1 MLLLMSMAFAQAPLR
16 HPSPL
21 LPPWVDLSM
30 VAPPIVNGQTTSDYP
45 EVPMLYMYD
54 RNGYG
59 ALCTG
64 SLIAPEWILTAAHCV
79 SDDSSFRI
87 SAIDVGFGS
96 SVRSLET
103 TTEAADWIP
112 HPNYN
117 GTGYYDIGLIKLAK
131 PINDYPLMKLSIEGF
146 TSQDRGEEFR
156 VVGFGITSDTDNNP
170 NAAKRFADLPL
181 VYYEDRL
188 FVTWDQAGGN
198 NNSNAC
204 HGDSGG
210 PVLRMYDNG
219 SYAEAGIV
227 NFASGNTQSGD
238 CEGNGVANARVDY
251 YLDWIEGYTPVKI
264 FGESAADEVGD
275 YDEIEIGPPLGPM
288 EIENPIRPK
297 AAGENYDT
305 SCNSVAG
312 TSPLWVGLLGLLG
325 LRRRR
330 A

>member
-1 MLLLMSMAFAQAPLR
+1 MLLLMSMAFAKGPLL
-16 HPSPL
+16 HASPL

-45 EVPMLYMYD
+45 EVPMLYMRD
-54 RNGYG
+54 RSGYG

-64 SLIAPEWILTAAHCV
+64 SLIAPEWVLTAAHCV
-79 SDDSSFRI
+79 TDSSDFRI
-87 SAIDVGFGS
+87 YAIDVGFGYS
-96 SVRSLET
+96 MRSMET
-103 TTEAADWIP
+103 TTVAEDWIP
-112 HPNYN
+112 HPYYN
-117 GTGYYDIGLIKLAK
+117 GSGYYDVALIKLAK
-131 PINDYPLMKLSIEGF
+131 PIEDYPLMRLSVEGF

-156 VVGFGITSDTDNNP
+156 VVGFGATSDDDQGTNT
-170 NAAKRFADLPL
+170 AKRYTDLPL
-181 VYYEDRL
+181 AYYDERL
-188 FVTWDQAGGN
+188 FVTWDQAGGS

-227 NFASGNTQSGD
+227 NFAAGNTQGGD

-251 YLDWIEGYTPVKI
+251 YLSWIEGYTPVKI
-264 FGESAADEVGD
+264 FGETPVEDVGS
-275 YDEIEIGPPLGPM
+275 YDEIEIAPPLGPM
-288 EIENPIRPK
+288 EMENPTRPK

-305 SCNSVAG
+305 SCNSVSG
-312 TSPLWVGLLGLLG
+312 LSPMWLGIVGLLG